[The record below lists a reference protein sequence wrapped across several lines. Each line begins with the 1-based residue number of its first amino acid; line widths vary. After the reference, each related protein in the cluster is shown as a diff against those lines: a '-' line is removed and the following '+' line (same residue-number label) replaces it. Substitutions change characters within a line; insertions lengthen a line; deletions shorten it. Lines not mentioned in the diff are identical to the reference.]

1 MRKIYLAGPWF
12 TEKADIL
19 ERYAYNIYE
28 AVRDKSDCKVFR
40 PRTDGSGEPFDVFLG
55 NISAICDSD
64 LVIAQISE
72 KDVGTA
78 FEIGYARAL
87 GKEIILVGF
96 DKKDFERKTNLM
108 LAYAADQ
115 CITIDKLYK
124 IFTNEIDYSRDVVN
138 APEYTWENIE

>member
-1 MRKIYLAGPWF
+1 MKIYLAGPWF

-19 ERYAYNIYE
+19 EKYAYSVYE
-28 AVRDKSDCKVFR
+28 ASNSKHTVFR
-40 PRTDGSGEPFDVFLG
+40 PRTDGKDTPFLTFMG
-55 NISAICDSD
+55 NLEAIVDCD

-87 GKEIILVGF
+87 GKDIILVGF

-108 LAYAADQ
+108 LAFAADQ
-115 CITIDKLYK
+115 CITIDKLLK
-124 IFTNEIDYSRDVVN
+124 IFNDTIDYSVDTVDFEN
-138 APEYTWENIE
+138 KNWENIE

>member
-19 ERYAYNIYE
+19 EKYTYNVFEIVKE
-28 AVRDKSDCKVFR
+28 QTDCEVFR
-40 PRTDGSGEPFDVFLG
+40 PRTDGKDTPFETFMG
-55 NISAICDSD
+55 NIEAIDDCDI
-64 LVIAQISE
+64 VVAQISE

-87 GKEIILVGF
+87 GKEIYLVGF

-108 LAYAADQ
+108 LAYASDF
-115 CITIDKLYK
+115 CITIDKLWK
-124 IFTNEIDYSRDVVN
+124 LFMDKLDMRTDFVSFGNK
-138 APEYTWENIE
+138 WEDIE